1 MPRISVIIP
10 VYNVEIYIEKCIHS
24 VLNQTFEDFEIV
36 LVDDCSPDRSI
47 ELAKELLEGQS
58 QIPYQIISKEK
69 NEGLSAARN
78 TGIENSNGHYLL
90 FIDSDDWIEKETLQK
105 LYESISITKAAIVIC
120 RVRQVYDDDIKNS
133 EVLKSLPAGILTGK
147 QTLTNLFK
155 GDINAHIWKILF
167 SKSLFNTT
175 RFPVG
180 VVYEDMLTLPYLLV
194 NESKVSFIDDVL
206 YNYLQRRGSITK
218 SYNPDI
224 INVCNKLQEMEIDL
238 KYLLDNRQKSYF
250 IRYIYLG
257 YLTLVEHASILS
269 PSYDKAVDVLLACK
283 KNTKTVEIFK
293 QLMRKPGRSMLL
305 LLLLKISPYKFFKRY
320 N

>member
-10 VYNVEIYIEKCIHS
+10 VYNVETYIEKCINS
-24 VLNQTFEDFEIV
+24 VLNQTFEDFELI
-36 LVDDCSPDRSI
+36 LVDDRSPDRSV
-47 ELAKELLEGQS
+47 ELAKELLKGQS
-58 QIPYQIISKEK
+58 RIPYRIISKEI

-78 TGIENSNGHYLL
+78 TGIENANGSYLL

-105 LYESISITKAAIVIC
+105 LSESVVSTEAEMVIC
-120 RVRQVYDDDIKNS
+120 RVRQIYDDGITDA
-133 EVLKSLPAGILTGK
+133 EVLKSLPSGVLTGK

-155 GDINAHIWKILF
+155 GEFHAHIWKILF
-167 SKSLFNTT
+167 AKSLFHTT

-180 VVYEDMLTLPYLLV
+180 TVYEDMLTLPYLLV
-194 NESKVSFIDDVL
+194 NEIKVCFIDDVL
-206 YNYLQRRGSITK
+206 YNYLQRLGSITK

-224 INVCNKLQEMEIDL
+224 IKVCNKLQIMESDF
-238 KYLLDNRQKSYF
+238 KYLLDNQQKVF
-250 IRYIYLG
+250 FVRYVYLG

-269 PSYDKAVDVLLACK
+269 PSYAQAEEVLLACK
-283 KNTKTVEIFK
+283 KSIKTIELFK

-305 LLLLKISPYKFFKRY
+305 LLLLKASPYKFFKRY